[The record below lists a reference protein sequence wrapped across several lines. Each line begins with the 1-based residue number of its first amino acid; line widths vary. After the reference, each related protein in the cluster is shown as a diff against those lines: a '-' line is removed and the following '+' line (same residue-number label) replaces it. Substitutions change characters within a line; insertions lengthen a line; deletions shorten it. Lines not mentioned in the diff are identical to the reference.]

1 MFVYPFNIFDEEY
14 LSLMQRIGVSDTGTS
29 IMHGRFEIKSFMISD
44 ISTPAANVVKQQVL
58 ALGGE
63 AAVPAH
69 AVNCSK
75 PKSDF
80 VFSLRSDKIPEF
92 VARMKSQCWKL
103 PQAADFIEKFVKAQ
117 KPWFSFSHDG
127 IDTARPNIM
136 GILNVTPDSFSDG
149 GNWAT
154 VDSAL
159 KHVSEMLENGAD
171 IIDVGGESTRPGS
184 DPVDAETEKKRVVP
198 VIAEIKKQFPEAV
211 ISIDTVKSSVA
222 AAAIN
227 AGAEIVNDISGLTFD
242 PETASVCAD
251 AKKPVVIGHIKG
263 LPKDMQQN
271 PVYGDLFAE
280 MLDFFNKSKDL
291 LLSKGLPESKIMI
304 DPGIGFGKTLEHNLA
319 ILKHLEVFFSCLDP
333 VMVGVSRKS
342 MIGQITGRKNP
353 LDRVAGT
360 VALDTIALEKGA
372 AVIRVHDVREAKD
385 TLEIVN
391 ALKAVPA
398 L

>member
-1 MFVYPFNIFDEEY
+1 MLVYPFRIFDEEY
-14 LSLMQRIGVSDTGTS
+14 ESLMKKLEVSECGKA
-29 IMHGRFEIKSFMISD
+29 IMRGRFALESFVVSD

-92 VARMKSQCWKL
+92 VSRMKAQCWKL
-103 PQAADFIEKFVKAQ
+103 PQVVDFVEKFVCAQ
-117 KPWFSFSHDG
+117 KPWFSFSHPG
-127 IDTARPNIM
+127 IDTTRPNIM

-149 GNWAT
+149 GSWMNIDA
-154 VDSAL
+154 AL
-159 KHVSEMLENGAD
+159 KHVAEMVENGAD

-184 DPVDAETEKKRVVP
+184 DSVDPETEKKRVVP
-198 VIAEIKKQFPEAV
+198 VISEIKKQFPKAV

-227 AGAEIVNDISGLTFD
+227 AGAEIVNDVSGLTFD
-242 PETASVCAD
+242 AEMASVCAD
-251 AKKPVVIGHIKG
+251 AGKPVVIGHIKG
-263 LPKDMQQN
+263 SPKNMQEN
-271 PVYGDLFAE
+271 PVYENLFGE
-280 MLDFFNKSKDL
+280 MLDFFNKSKGL
-291 LLSKGLPESKIMI
+291 LLSKGFSESKIII

-319 ILKHLEVFFSCLDP
+319 ITKHMEVFFSCLNP
-333 VMVGVSRKS
+333 IAIGFSRKS
-342 MIGQITGRKNP
+342 MIGVLCGRKDP
-353 LDRVAGT
+353 LERLAGT

-372 AVIRVHDVREAKD
+372 AIIRVHDVKEAKD
-385 TLEIVN
+385 TLKIFK
-391 ALKAVPA
+391 ALEG
-398 L
+398 LTDF

>member
-1 MFVYPFNIFDEEY
+1 MLVYPFRIFDEEY
-14 LSLMQRIGVSDTGTS
+14 GSLMKKLEVSECGKA
-29 IMHGRFEIKSFMISD
+29 IMRGRFALESFVVSD

-92 VARMKSQCWKL
+92 VSRMKAQCWKL
-103 PQAADFIEKFVKAQ
+103 PQVADFVEKFVCVQ
-117 KPWFSFSHDG
+117 KPWFSFSHPW
-127 IDTARPNIM
+127 IDTTRPNIM

-149 GNWAT
+149 GSWMNIDA
-154 VDSAL
+154 AL
-159 KHVSEMLENGAD
+159 KHVAEMVENGAD

-184 DPVDAETEKKRVVP
+184 DSVDPETEKNRVVP
-198 VIAEIKKQFPEAV
+198 VISEIKKQFPKAV

-227 AGAEIVNDISGLTFD
+227 AGAEIVNDVSGLTFD
-242 PETASVCAD
+242 AEMASVCAD
-251 AKKPVVIGHIKG
+251 AGKPVVIGHIKG
-263 LPKDMQQN
+263 SPKNMQEN
-271 PVYGDLFAE
+271 PVYENLFGE
-280 MLDFFNKSKDL
+280 MLDFFNKSKGL
-291 LLSKGLPESKIMI
+291 LLSKGFSESKIII

-319 ILKHLEVFFSCLDP
+319 ITKHLEVFFSCLNP
-333 VMVGVSRKS
+333 IAIGFSRKS
-342 MIGQITGRKNP
+342 MIGAICGRKDP
-353 LDRVAGT
+353 LERLAGT

-372 AVIRVHDVREAKD
+372 AIIRVHDVKEAKD
-385 TLEIVN
+385 TLKIFK
-391 ALKAVPA
+391 ALEG
-398 L
+398 LTDF